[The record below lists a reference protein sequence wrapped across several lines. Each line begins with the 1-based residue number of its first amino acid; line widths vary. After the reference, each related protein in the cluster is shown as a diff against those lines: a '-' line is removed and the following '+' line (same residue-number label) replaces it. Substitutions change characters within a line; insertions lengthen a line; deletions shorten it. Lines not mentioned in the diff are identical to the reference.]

1 MSISKL
7 WAVSTPSAKM
17 KTMHRNEDWQ
27 HDAKKLAEEL
37 LELST
42 ELVKQSNKP
51 HKDYHDKIQD
61 ELADVAYRMDKMMVY
76 YDRMAIAT
84 RITDKWGNEEF
95 EDE

>member
-7 WAVSTPSAKM
+7 WAVSTPSARMKM
-17 KTMHRNEDWQ
+17 MHRNEDWQ

-61 ELADVAYRMDKMMVY
+61 ELADVAYRMDKMIEWYSTEAMAQ
-76 YDRMAIAT
+76 RMI
-84 RITDKWGNEEF
+84 DKWGDKNE
-95 EDE
+95 